1 MRKVCN
7 VKQVKIISYLF
18 WRWIRHNY
26 FTSSSFPLNRK
37 WWIISIKNLILYEHS
52 ISFTQSLR
60 VLWIYASLRNPELV
74 RKEEALYLRFFT
86 HELKIRKFWIS
97 CCGGQKF
104 QTHLTALTT
113 RTLYLQVNFQKKNI
127 SKIKR
132 GVGLEWLSHMLKI
145 SYIAL
150 LDNPW
155 CTSTGLVP
163 VASAPVPQKYFISD

>member
-7 VKQVKIISYLF
+7 VKQVKIISYFF

-37 WWIISIKNLILYEHS
+37 WWIISSKNLILYEHS

-113 RTLYLQVNFQKKNI
+113 RTFYLEVNFQKKYIEDQTRCRPRMTI
-127 SKIKR
+127 S
-132 GVGLEWLSHMLKI
+132 H
-145 SYIAL
+145 ATNL
-150 LDNPW
+150 LYSPPW
-155 CTSTGLVP
+155 QPLMYFDWTS
-163 VASAPVPQKYFISD
+163 SSR